1 MKLNRPLRF
10 VLHSLKRMRQALNGI
25 TLSWESELTMRVHI
39 VAVVLVSLTGV
50 WVGLSATEWA
60 IVFSLYGLIMG
71 LELVNS
77 SIEAL
82 CDFVQPHDHPAMK
95 RTKDLAAG
103 AVLMASVF
111 AVAAAIVLFY
121 PKISALLS
129 P

>member
-77 SIEAL
+77 CIEAL

-121 PKISALLS
+121 PKISALLA

>member
-1 MKLNRPLRF
+1 
-10 VLHSLKRMRQALNGI
+10 
-25 TLSWESELTMRVHI
+25 
-39 VAVVLVSLTGV
+39 
-50 WVGLSATEWA
+50 
-60 IVFSLYGLIMG
+60 MG

-121 PKISALLS
+121 PKISALLA

>member
-71 LELVNS
+71 LELVN
-77 SIEAL
+77 
-82 CDFVQPHDHPAMK
+82 
-95 RTKDLAAG
+95 
-103 AVLMASVF
+103 
-111 AVAAAIVLFY
+111 
-121 PKISALLS
+121 
-129 P
+129 

>member
-1 MKLNRPLRF
+1 
-10 VLHSLKRMRQALNGI
+10 MRKALNGI

-82 CDFVQPHDHPAMK
+82 CYFVQPHYHPAMK

-121 PKISALLS
+121 PKISALLA